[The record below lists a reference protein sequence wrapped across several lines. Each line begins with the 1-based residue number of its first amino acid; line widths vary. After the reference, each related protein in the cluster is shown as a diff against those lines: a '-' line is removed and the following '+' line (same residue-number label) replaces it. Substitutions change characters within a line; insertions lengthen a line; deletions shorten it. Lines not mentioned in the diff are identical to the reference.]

1 MTPNALTISAGEKFP
16 DPRAKERSLGIL
28 FFSNPNFSI
37 VSADLSIPTPLS
49 NLIETILIDL
59 ISALLKDVNP

>member
-37 VSADLSIPTPLS
+37 VSTDLSIPTPL
-49 NLIETILIDL
+49 
-59 ISALLKDVNP
+59 